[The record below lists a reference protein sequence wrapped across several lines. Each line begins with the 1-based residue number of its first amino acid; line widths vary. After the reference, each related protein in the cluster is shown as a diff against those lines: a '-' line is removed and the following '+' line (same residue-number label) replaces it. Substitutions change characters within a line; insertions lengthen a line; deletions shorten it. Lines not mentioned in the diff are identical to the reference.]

1 MSAVADPS
9 RITELE
15 ARIARD
21 PASIAFA
28 QLAEE
33 YRRDGRLDDAVRV
46 CRDGLAQHP
55 DYPSARLTLGRA
67 LVEQGHPDQARAE
80 FERVAREGPDNLA
93 AVRAIEELR
102 RLGVE
107 MGGGESEPAAA
118 DDAALAELDGWLSAL
133 TADRAARSSSGG
145 GSGSGESE

>member
-1 MSAVADPS
+1 MSAVADSS
-9 RITELE
+9 RIIDLE

-33 YRRDGRLDDAVRV
+33 YRREGRLEAAVLV
-46 CRDGLAQHP
+46 CRSGLAQHP

-67 LVEQGHPDQARAE
+67 LVELGHPDEARVE

-102 RLGVE
+102 SLGVE
-107 MGGGESEPAAA
+107 VSVEVGGADRNDDVR
-118 DDAALAELDGWLSAL
+118 DDAALAELEAWLSAI
-133 TADRAARSSSGG
+133 TADRVARHATS
-145 GSGSGESE
+145 

>member
-1 MSAVADPS
+1 MADTSHITGLESRVA
-9 RITELE
+9 RE
-15 ARIARD
+15 

-46 CRDGLAQHP
+46 CRVGLAQHP

-67 LVEQGHPDQARAE
+67 LVELGHVDEARTE
-80 FERVAREGPDNLA
+80 LERVAREGPDHLA

-102 RLGVE
+102 RLGVAVA
-107 MGGGESEPAAA
+107 GTDADLPVRDAAA
-118 DDAALAELDGWLSAL
+118 IAELEAWLSAIN
-133 TADRAARSSSGG
+133 ADRAARGG
-145 GSGSGESE
+145 HVS